1 MEGEV
6 KEDMGMVG
14 EEIPLLGIAHN
25 TTNISCIFNRVKLVV
40 TIFVSFLNISWQK
53 KTSPEAGFS
62 NHN

>member
-25 TTNISCIFNRVKLVV
+25 TTNISCIISRVKLVV
-40 TIFVSFLNISWQK
+40 TICVIFLKLSGIK